1 METAGDTTIDE
12 NGDRVPAPSYWQ
24 YAGRCREESNGKGEC
39 ITTADFKTY
48 KFSSLIQM
56 PAGTEKIDE
65 GIRILVSAQP
75 LDPNGIDDGFLD
87 ESASSVRLIGT
98 CAKFDE
104 GRLHCRLWV

>member
-12 NGDRVPAPSYWQ
+12 NGDRVPAQSYWK
-24 YAGRCREESNGKGEC
+24 YAGRCREESNGKGEY

-48 KFSSLIQM
+48 RFSSLIQM
-56 PAGTEKIDE
+56 PPGIEKIQE
-65 GIRILVSAQP
+65 GMRILVAAQP
-75 LDPNGIDDGFLD
+75 LVDIDTSD
-87 ESASSVRLIGT
+87 SSVRLMGT

>member
-12 NGDRVPAPSYWQ
+12 NGDRVPAPSYWK

-75 LDPNGIDDGFLD
+75 LDSNGIDDENGT
-87 ESASSVRLIGT
+87 VRLIGT